1 MKYPPFGDIIVVN
14 FTADSEELAAGA
26 AARCE
31 AYMKN
36 ALQATYGSESEKNVL
51 SPKLSTGFKG
61 KNSFRHYII
70 VKCPRSEQG
79 HGASERNR
87 YMYYLEDFARR
98 LVDEKAPVNITVDV
112 NPYSLT

>member
-1 MKYPPFGDIIVVN
+1 
-14 FTADSEELAAGA
+14 
-26 AARCE
+26 
-31 AYMKN
+31 MKN